1 MSAAEGDAG
10 SLLERLLEEAEA
22 YGGGQT
28 AAPDAAP
35 APSTASAPPGTG
47 AERGADLSSLLG
59 LIGPLL
65 SGGHGQGRRTS
76 DRHTALL
83 KALKPYLA
91 PQRRSAVD
99 TLLTVSGLWD
109 SLSGLGIGL
118 PAPADRPAAGAR
130 PADSASVS
138 AEAPSEAP
146 SQTGGG
152 DR

>member
-1 MSAAEGDAG
+1 MSASEGDAG

-28 AAPDAAP
+28 AADAAQ
-35 APSTASAPPGTG
+35 APRAASVPPGTG

-59 LIGPLL
+59 LITPLL
-65 SGGHGQGRRTS
+65 SGGGSHGKRTS

-118 PAPADRPAAGAR
+118 PAPADRPA
-130 PADSASVS
+130 DSAPVS
-138 AEAPSEAP
+138 AGAPSEAP
-146 SQTGGG
+146 SQTEGG